1 MHWFDGFRLSLR
13 RRWDRVEATF
23 VDSRSV
29 ALKLRDSDGSS
40 GAYEIYEYMVDVP
53 GRDGGPPVRMTFKEK
68 SYKVRNGLK
77 RGTAV
82 PVVVNAK
89 RTRAMFDLADPR
101 VDQDGLFEAQR
112 RERKERDDARF
123 EALRAGRPPGSDPG
137 KKRT

>member
-89 RTRAMFDLADPR
+89 RTTAMFDLADPR

>member
-1 MHWFDGFRLSLR
+1 M
-13 RRWDRVEATF
+13 
-23 VDSRSV
+23 DSRSV

-82 PVVVNAK
+82 PVVINAK

-112 RERKERDDARF
+112 RERKERDDGRF

>member
-89 RTRAMFDLADPR
+89 RTKAMFDLADPR

>member
-40 GAYEIYEYMVDVP
+40 GAYEIHEYMVDVP
-53 GRDGGPPVRMTFKEK
+53 GRNGGPPVRMTFKER

-89 RTRAMFDLADPR
+89 RTKAMFDLTDPR

>member
-82 PVVVNAK
+82 PVLVNAK
-89 RTRAMFDLADPR
+89 RTKAMFDLSDPR

-112 RERKERDDARF
+112 REHKERDDARF